1 MKNFTKDCVM
11 CGNDKKP
18 LGIYVHI
25 PFCVKK
31 CLYCDF
37 VSVPRVSRDDGSFNG
52 LSDSYVGAL
61 LIEIDNYR
69 EKYRCRDTEY
79 EVKTV
84 YIGGGTP
91 SVLAPV
97 CIVKI
102 LEQIKESFVIDEDAE
117 ITIEVN
123 PGTVDINKL
132 KAYREAGINRLSIGL
147 QSAND
152 NELKA
157 LGRIHD
163 TDDFVKAYEE
173 AVAAGFD
180 NINVDIMTAIP
191 YQTMD
196 SLGNTLDTVTGL
208 KQKPYHIS
216 AYSLIIEEGTPFY
229 EIFEKKTNPEGP
241 VSCREPSPCL
251 HVRDGARKNVPVLPD
266 EETERAMYHFTV
278 DYLKKHGYERY
289 EISNFAKPGHE
300 SRHNT
305 AYWKRRDYI
314 GFGTAASSLVNDIRY
329 KNTVNI
335 ETYIPDPLTRDS
347 LEEEILLSRED
358 EMSEFMFLGLRM
370 SEGVKE
376 EDFKREFMT
385 GIMDVYG
392 AEIKHLIKDGLL
404 AYEEAADRYYLTEE
418 GIDYGNYVF
427 SRFV

>member
-37 VSVPRVSRDDGSFNG
+37 VSIPGVPEDDTNLYG

-61 LIEIDNYR
+61 LKEIDKYR
-69 EKYRCRDTEY
+69 GKYRCRDTEY

-97 CIVKI
+97 YIVKI

-163 TDDFVKAYEE
+163 ADDFAKAYED

-196 SLGNTLDTVTGL
+196 SLKRTLDMVTGL
-208 KQKPYHIS
+208 KQKPGHIS

-229 EIFEKKTNPEGP
+229 EIYGKNKYPEGP
-241 VSCREPSPCL
+241 ALHQEVSPCPRG
-251 HVRDGARKNVPVLPD
+251 RDGDKKTVPMLPD
-266 EETERAMYHFTV
+266 EETERAMYHFAV
-278 DYLKKHGYERY
+278 GYLKKHGYERY
-289 EISNFAKPGHE
+289 EISNFAIPGHE

-314 GFGTAASSLVNDIRY
+314 GFGLAASSLVNDVRY
-329 KNTVNI
+329 KNTSNI
-335 ETYIPDPLTRDS
+335 ETYLPDPLTRDS
-347 LEEEILLSRED
+347 LEEEIRLSRD
-358 EMSEFMFLGLRM
+358 DGMSEFMFLGLRM

-376 EDFKREFMT
+376 EDFSREFVA
-385 GIMDVYG
+385 GIRDVYG
-392 AEIKHLIKDGLL
+392 DEIKRLIKDGLL
-404 AYEEAADRYYLTEE
+404 TIDEAADRYFLTDK

-427 SRFV
+427 SRFL